1 MDEIIFHAYHS
12 VGMETVGMLMV
23 GMEIDFMEKHSPC
36 LLSTYLLSSIFG
48 RYGDCFFFE
57 IGSMPTVSIPT
68 VVGMETVGM
77 EIGNPAF

>member
-1 MDEIIFHAYHS
+1 
-12 VGMETVGMLMV
+12 MV
-23 GMEIDFMEKHSPC
+23 GMEINFMEKHSPC

-77 EIGNPAF
+77 EIGNRPYAVS